1 MPKGFG
7 RLKRGGQMSESI
19 LESSR
24 RLECHGK
31 LVQAFAERY
40 RKLIEFLIQ
49 RLEGPKLLQNL
60 SELVLKVVHRLE
72 HFGQILDLR
81 LELTKGLEHIRKLR
95 KLVHR
100 FQDKGYLSEL
110 LLEWLDLLKNGR
122 YRQSRLKR
130 NLLI

>member
-7 RLKRGGQMSESI
+7 RLKRDGQMGESV
-19 LESSR
+19 LERSR

-49 RLEGPKLLQNL
+49 SLQGPKLLQNL
-60 SELVLKVVHRLE
+60 SKLFLKVVHRLE

-81 LELTKGLEHIRKLR
+81 LEITKGLEHIRKLR

-100 FQDKGYLSEL
+100 FQDKSYLSEL
-110 LLEWLDLLKNGR
+110 ILEWLDLLKNGR